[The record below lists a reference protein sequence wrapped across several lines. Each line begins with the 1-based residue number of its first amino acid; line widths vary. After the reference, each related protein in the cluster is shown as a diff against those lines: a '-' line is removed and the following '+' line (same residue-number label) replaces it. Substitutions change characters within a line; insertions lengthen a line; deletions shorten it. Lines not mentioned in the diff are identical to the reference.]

1 MQSITVITVT
11 PNESK
16 KVSLII
22 RKIVEYIIF
31 LRIELERQKALA
43 EKGSEVRVGELGCFM
58 TLCGVEIVHK
68 FLAYKSAFSLNYKLN
83 NFITSAHFA
92 RLIVDLEPSG
102 VSNSVFYFFNL
113 VLLDFLEQT

>member
-1 MQSITVITVT
+1 MITIT

-16 KVSLII
+16 KVTLII

-43 EKGSEVRVGELGCFM
+43 EKGSEVRVSELGCFM

-92 RLIVDLEPSG
+92 RLIVDLEPTG